1 MEDNKDLIELTGSA
15 SYTTYDPKEVLTVES
30 GEANVYMQF
39 HEGDIIDRSLFLRDV
54 KEGDKIPGLSCR
66 IAGSE
71 NKWHFVVIPK
81 KNVTL
86 RKSRSEDENHQL
98 GNEFA
103 DSVENF
109 PQMDETN
116 YQKRFARWYIDIMN
130 QESAGIHKMRQQK
143 ERDINANFD
152 LMESLFKNR
161 RILKYEFSTDSAL
174 YNTVSVLCDYMNI
187 PLIPYQRLLAVKGPY
202 FTIPDMARLSH
213 FVTRT
218 VTLQENWFTK
228 DAGSFIAFMKE
239 DKKPVL
245 CIPKNSHT
253 YMMYDLENRT
263 EKIVEEEE
271 AAALESTA
279 YIIYRHLP
287 GKKQSLK
294 DVLVYGARLIRTRD
308 IVVFV
313 IMYTLSVLVGLAMP
327 FLNEKLYDELIP
339 LGVFTP
345 ILQVGLVI
353 FVVML
358 GNMFFDLVRNL
369 ASFRAVKTME
379 YAIVEATYDR
389 IFKLPQ
395 RFIERFGTI
404 ELVNRVSSVTGVFSQ
419 TVTTGV
425 SAVLGFI
432 LSFFY
437 LFKMFDKSKTLAWRG
452 LFMALISGVVM
463 YVFGYLRVSR
473 EKEKLVAS
481 TKANGML
488 YQFLTGI
495 LKVKVGG
502 MENRSLY
509 EFQKANVESMKYDMR
524 STTISNAGS
533 VFSAIMT
540 VAYSAIIYYV
550 VVKKK
555 QSLSIGEYTA
565 FSSAYGL
572 FTSAVSQLVN
582 FFVTQAN
589 LTPVMDRIRPIF
601 DEPAEVYELS
611 PTAKALQGEVSID
624 HLSFAY
630 DEDEPNVLTDINI
643 HIKPGEYIGIV
654 GPSGCGKSTL
664 LKLLLGFETATSG
677 NIFYDNR
684 DIESLEKT
692 EMRRQMGAVLQ
703 DGKMVVGNI
712 YTNITLSAPN
722 LEPSDVLPLLEEVG
736 LAEDVAKMPMGMF
749 TSISEGGGTVSGGQQ
764 QRILIARALAN
775 DPVILYLDEA
785 TSALDNITQQK
796 VCENMARRNM
806 TRVMIAHR
814 LSTVKNCDR
823 IYVMNEG
830 RIVETGSYDELMELN
845 GLFCELVRR
854 QELGNG

>member
-1 MEDNKDLIELTGSA
+1 MENTEDLIVLKGSD
-15 SYTTYDPKEVLTVES
+15 SHVTEDPREVFTVVS
-30 GEANVYMQF
+30 GEANVYIQF
-39 HEGDIIDRSLFLRDV
+39 REGETVDRSLFVRDA
-54 KEGDKIPGLSCR
+54 KKGDSIPGLSCR
-66 IAGSE
+66 ITGTQ
-71 NKWHFVVIPK
+71 NKWHFVIMPK
-81 KNVTL
+81 KEVTL
-86 RKSRSEDENHQL
+86 IRSVSGDDNQKL

-103 DSVENF
+103 DSIEGF
-109 PQMDETN
+109 PRIEETN
-116 YQKRFARWYIDIMN
+116 YQKRFARWYIYVIN
-130 QESAGIHKMRQQK
+130 QESTGIKKMRQQK
-143 ERDINANFD
+143 EKELNANFD

-161 RILKYEFSTDSAL
+161 RVLRYELSSDSSL

-187 PLIPYQRLLAVKGPY
+187 PLITYQRLLAVKGPE
-202 FTIPDMARLSH
+202 FTIQDMARLSH
-213 FVTRT
+213 FVTRK
-218 VTLQENWFTK
+218 VTLQPKWYKK
-228 DAGSFIAFMKE
+228 DAGAFIAFTQR
-239 DKKPVL
+239 DNKPIL
-245 CIPKNSHT
+245 CIPKT
-253 YMMYDLENRT
+253 GRRYMMYDLEEKT
-263 EKIVEEEE
+263 ERVIGEEE
-271 AAALESTA
+271 AGILGNTA
-279 YIIYRHLP
+279 YVIYRHLP
-287 GKKQSLK
+287 GTGQSLK
-294 DVLVYGARLIRTRD
+294 DVMVYGLKQIRTRD
-308 IVVFV
+308 IVVFI
-313 IMYTLSVLVGLAMP
+313 IMYALSTLIGLALP
-327 FLNEKLYDELIP
+327 YLNEKLYDELIP
-339 LGVFTP
+339 LGMLDP
-345 ILQVGLVI
+345 IFQVGIVI
-353 FVVML
+353 FIVML
-358 GNMFFDLVRNL
+358 GNMFFDLVKNL

-379 YAIVEATYDR
+379 YAIVGATYDR

-419 TVTTGV
+419 TVTSGV

-437 LFKMFDKSKTLAWRG
+437 LYKMFDKSKTLAWRG
-452 LFMALISGVVM
+452 LVMGLISGIVM
-463 YVFGYLRVSR
+463 YIFGYLRVSR
-473 EKEKLVAS
+473 EKDKLAAS

-495 LKVKVGG
+495 LKVKVSGL
-502 MENRSLY
+502 ENRSLY

-524 STTISNAGS
+524 STRISNAGS

-555 QSLSIGEYTA
+555 QELTIGEYTA

-582 FFVTQAN
+582 FFITQAT
-589 LTPVMDRIRPIF
+589 LTPVMNRIRPIF
-601 DEPAEVYELS
+601 DEPAEVWQMS
-611 PTAKALQGEVSID
+611 PTAKALKGEISVD

-664 LKLLLGFETATSG
+664 LKLLLGFETPTSG

-692 EMRRQMGAVLQ
+692 EMRRQMGTVLQ
-703 DGKMVVGNI
+703 DGRMVVGNI
-712 YTNITLSAPN
+712 YTNITLSAPD
-722 LEPSDVLPLLEEVG
+722 LEPSEVLPLLEEVG
-736 LAEDVAKMPMGMF
+736 LADDVARMPMGMF

-775 DPVILYLDEA
+775 NPVILFLDEA
-785 TSALDNITQQK
+785 TSALDNITQQQI
-796 VCENMARRNM
+796 CENMARRNM

-830 RIVETGSYDELMELN
+830 RIEETGSYEELMKLN

-854 QELGNG
+854 QELEY